1 MKKAFAWSLILSITL
16 MLCACTVP
24 PATESETG
32 NIQSSGKETTATEL
46 SEELPEAVTP
56 ADSSQTAEDT
66 TEPAQVT
73 SPEAT
78 AAPQLQDWKRAYLEF
93 LEGVNDYHV
102 GFALVYID
110 GDDIPELYLNGD
122 CEATGDAVCTYKNG
136 KVLEERLKRIWGG
149 SYIPGAGLV
158 KNTNGN
164 MGYYTTDIYS
174 LTANGFTVIWN
185 GLETQEVIPPANEN
199 EEPTMI
205 ISFSIGD
212 QTVSEE
218 EYYAA
223 IEAVFNTSQAVLLHE
238 NTLSYDAVRQ
248 LILDS

>member
-1 MKKAFAWSLILSITL
+1 MKKSFAWSLILIITL
-16 MLCACTVP
+16 MLCSCTVP
-24 PATESETG
+24 SAAESETG
-32 NIQSSGKETTATEL
+32 NTQSAAQETPATEPTQVTPPETTAT
-46 SEELPEAVTP
+46 
-56 ADSSQTAEDT
+56 
-66 TEPAQVT
+66 
-73 SPEAT
+73 
-78 AAPQLQDWKRAYLEF
+78 PQLQDWKPAYLEF
-93 LEGVNDYHV
+93 LENAKDYHV

-122 CEATGDAVCTYKNG
+122 CEATGDALCTYKNG
-136 KVLEERLKRIWGG
+136 RVIEEPLSRTWGG
-149 SYIPGAGLV
+149 SYIPGSGLV

-174 LTANGFTVIWN
+174 LTDTGFVNIWS
-185 GLETQEVIPPANEN
+185 GLEVQEIIPPANED
-199 EEPTMI
+199 EEPTMA

-223 IEAVFNTSQAVLLHE
+223 IEAVFNTSQAVPLHE

-248 LILDS
+248 LIQDS